1 MNRDAL
7 NAQALSQFGLLTRP
21 QLLTHGVTAR
31 FIEWRLS
38 TKRWVTA
45 YPGVY
50 LTSPGRNDWPVRSMA
65 AVLAAGKDAAL
76 SHTSAAFSYGLR
88 KSPADRVEILVP
100 HARRVLAPDGIRV
113 QRCRRLAERIDEQ
126 AMPAQTTV
134 EHTVLDLA
142 AEGTAD
148 EAVALAALACQRGL
162 TWDERLLEV
171 LEARQRHPWMSL
183 LREALHD
190 VGEGA
195 QSTFEVRYV
204 RDVERAH
211 RLPRAGS
218 SSRPATAA
226 DTTMSGTTRRRCSSS
241 STVWPSTRRRAPG
254 SPTDAGTAARSSMVG
269 RRCGSSGQTS
279 STPPASRLGMSGRC
293 SPVVAGPGAPRA
305 CRRASCVIRWA
316 ASSGD
321 NVGKRH
327 HVRTW

>member
-211 RLPRAGS
+211 RLPRGRLQQPTGNGRRHHDVGYDEEKVLIELDGLAFHSTPRARITDGRRDRGTVIDGWATLRVFWPDVVNTPCVQARDVGALL
-218 SSRPATAA
+218 SSRGWTGCAE
-226 DTTMSGTTRRRCSSS
+226 SL
-241 STVWPSTRRRAPG
+241 STRELRH
-254 SPTDAGTAARSSMVG
+254 SVG
-269 RRCGSSGQTS
+269 R
-279 STPPASRLGMSGRC
+279 
-293 SPVVAGPGAPRA
+293 
-305 CRRASCVIRWA
+305 VI
-316 ASSGD
+316 G
-321 NVGKRH
+321 
-327 HVRTW
+327 